1 LSKIQKRKGEFMAE
15 LKNIDKKS
23 LAQRERL
30 ERSLMSLLS
39 FQNKTILVWSYRIKK
54 NTESLLE

>member
-1 LSKIQKRKGEFMAE
+1 MEE

-30 ERSLMSLLS
+30 ERSPMSLLS
-39 FQNKTILVWSYRIKK
+39 FQNKTILVWFNQTRIF
-54 NTESLLE
+54 

>member
-1 LSKIQKRKGEFMAE
+1 MAE

-30 ERSLMSLLS
+30 ERSLMSLLP
-39 FQNKTILVWSYRIKK
+39 FQDKTILVWFNQTRIF
-54 NTESLLE
+54 

>member
-1 LSKIQKRKGEFMAE
+1 MAE

-30 ERSLMSLLS
+30 ERAAMRLLS
-39 FQNKTILVWSYRIKK
+39 ISMKIQLKHAR
-54 NTESLLE
+54 